1 MKRLCTFLLAL
12 ASVANSYAGIWI
24 DSLSYLLNTN
34 THQATVARS
43 GVSTYRQYTEINIPT
58 SVTYNNSTYVVV
70 EIETSSFAGCSLLEK
85 VTIPQ
90 SVRSIGK
97 YAFNEDSLLVQIN
110 IPSGLKEIKTATFYG
125 CTRLPSLVLPN
136 GLDSIDEYAFYNCS
150 SLRDVNIPSTVKKIG
165 LRAFYG
171 CSSLTSLDVPSGVSA
186 IMTST
191 FENCHALKTLT
202 LPDNVSSIGE
212 LAFSRCY
219 ALDSLTLPADLMYI
233 GSWAFYLCENL
244 SSIVIPDNTFAID
257 QFAFHECYRLK
268 SVKLGKNLTALP
280 ERVFSDCWALE
291 SIDIPDNITS
301 LGEGAFESCG
311 KLRSVRFSSA
321 LTEIPENAFYY
332 CRSLDS
338 VYLPSG
344 VTSIGKWAFAYCDS
358 LHMVTI
364 PQSVTSVHTEAFKNS
379 NALHNVNLN
388 APQLFNVEG
397 GLSSSFGKQVKRYV
411 LGDAFTTIND
421 DAFAGCDSLQ
431 EVEFGPNVT
440 SIGKRAFANL
450 PNLRTITL
458 PDVITTIDEGTF
470 ANSNL
475 ESITIGPN
483 ITSIAADAFSG
494 CTNLKTVTINSTAI
508 FNQTFSATHS
518 LKDVFGP
525 QVTTFI
531 LGDSITTI
539 GGYTFAGCESL
550 TNIVFG
556 SNVKKIEHYGLK
568 NCGIH
573 SIAIP
578 EQLEQIGSYVFE
590 GCTNLRTVYWNA
602 INCHKKNSE
611 YMFARILEQIDTI
624 YLGDQVEYIPEYMY
638 AGLTQFS
645 AFTLP
650 ANIKGIRDN
659 AFKDCAFTKVYI
671 SDLAVWCQLELGHN
685 PLDIANEL
693 YLNGQLVEG
702 ELTLPGNITTVA
714 SRVFDGYQHITSL
727 IIPDNITTI
736 GGYAFRGTPLRA
748 VTVGSGVVD
757 MNYACYQ
764 CDSLTT
770 VYLNA
775 PSFKT
780 SCSYAFG
787 PQVTDYILSENIT
800 VIGAGWFRDCTNMR
814 AITIPENVTAIETSA
829 FSGCAGLK
837 EIVVPDRV
845 TSIGSYAFSDCHLNK
860 ITLGESID
868 SIADCAFIDSQLDT
882 VVWNIRNYRDC
893 AKDDTPFG
901 QKVMRPVIGPINW
914 SCTSGIKS
922 FIFGD
927 KVEYVPAYLCQN
939 MYNLTSL
946 VFPKGVTSI
955 GENAFYGC
963 NAVTFIDL
971 PSTLTSIGAG
981 TFGSCGQLDTL
992 YCHAKTPPVITDN
1005 TFNNYTTYNCKV
1017 FVQKSSLAQYKS
1029 ATGWKNF
1036 TNYITIPDEDQGI
1049 EEVIA
1054 NGKLA
1059 DKQKVLIDG
1068 QLYILR
1074 GEKIYTMQGQEVK

>member
-1 MKRLCTFLLAL
+1 MKRLFSFLLAL
-12 ASVANSYAGIWI
+12 ASVASISAGYRYLI
-24 DSLSYLLNTN
+24 DGIEYELEYPAHAYVTWKNNFNYGAS
-34 THQATVARS
+34 
-43 GVSTYRQYTEINIPT
+43 YTEDTIIIPEAVIYGE
-58 SVTYNNSTYVVV
+58 SANVV
-70 EIETSSFAGCSLLEK
+70 ERILADAFRNSENLKYVSIPET
-85 VTIPQ
+85 VTQIGERAFENASALP
-90 SVRSIGK
+90 SIT
-97 YAFNEDSLLVQIN
+97 L
-110 IPSGLKEIKTATFYG
+110 PSGLTVLSTHTFNFCSSLKSVTLPPQLISIG
-125 CTRLPSLVLPN
+125 EGAFMRCTV
-136 GLDSIDEYAFYNCS
+136 LDSI
-150 SLRDVNIPSTVKKIG
+150 
-165 LRAFYG
+165 
-171 CSSLTSLDVPSGVSA
+171 
-186 IMTST
+186 
-191 FENCHALKTLT
+191 
-202 LPDNVSSIGE
+202 
-212 LAFSRCY
+212 
-219 ALDSLTLPADLMYI
+219 TLPASLLNI
-233 GSWAFYLCENL
+233 GSWAFYLCDSL
-244 SSIVIPDNTFAID
+244 SYIVIPDKTLAIGEY
-257 QFAFHECYRLK
+257 AFYQCGNLK
-268 SVKLGKNLTALP
+268 SVTFGQKLKALP
-280 ERVFSDCWALE
+280 TSSFAQCDLRT
-291 SIDIPDNITS
+291 INIPDNITS
-301 LGEGAFESCG
+301 LGEGVFENNG

-358 LHMVTI
+358 LHVISI
-364 PQSVTSVHTEAFKNS
+364 PQSMTSINSEAFKNS
-379 NALHNVNLN
+379 KSLYNVLLN
-388 APQLFNVEG
+388 APQLFNIEG
-397 GLSSSFGKQVKRYV
+397 GLSSIFGKQVKRYV
-411 LGDAFTTIND
+411 LGDAFTSIGES
-421 DAFAGCDSLQ
+421 AFAGCDSLQ

-470 ANSNL
+470 ANCTGL
-475 ESITIGPN
+475 ESVTIGPN

-494 CTNLKTVTINSTAI
+494 CTNLKTVIINSTAI
-508 FNQTFSATHS
+508 FNQTFTESRS
-518 LKDVFGP
+518 LKDIFGE
-525 QVTTFI
+525 QVTTYV

-539 GGYTFAGCESL
+539 GGYTFAGCANL
-550 TNIVFG
+550 TNVIIG
-556 SNVKKIEHYGLK
+556 KNVKTIENYAFYNWTG
-568 NCGIH
+568 CT
-573 SIAIP
+573 SITIP
-578 EQLEQIGSYVFE
+578 EQIEKIGGNVFY
-590 GCTNLRTVYWNA
+590 GCTNLKTVYWNA
-602 INCHKKNSE
+602 INCREQYTSS
-611 YMFARILEQIDTI
+611 YMFYGIATQIDTI
-624 YLGDQVEYIPEYMY
+624 YLGENVEYITENLF
-638 AGLTQFS
+638 AGMTQLTS
-645 AFTLP
+645 FTLP
-650 ANIKGIRDN
+650 AHIKGIRDN
-659 AFKDCAFTKVYI
+659 AFKDCTFTKVYI
-671 SDLAVWCQLELGHN
+671 SDLSAWCQLELGHN

-736 GGYAFRGTPLRA
+736 GNYAFRGTPLRS
-748 VTVGSGVVD
+748 VTVGSGVVSMD
-757 MNYACYQ
+757 YACYQ

-775 PSFKT
+775 PSFKS
-780 SCSYAFG
+780 SCSGTFG

-800 VIGAGWFRDCTNMR
+800 VIGAGWFADCVNMR

-829 FSGCAGLK
+829 FSGCTGLK
-837 EIVVPDRV
+837 EIVVPDKV
-845 TSIGSYAFSDCHLNK
+845 TSIGSYAFSNCHLNK

-868 SIADCAFIDSQLDT
+868 SIADGAFSYCGIDT
-882 VVWNIRNYRDC
+882 VVWNVKNYHDC
-893 AKDDTPFG
+893 VKDDTPFK
-901 QKVMRPVIGPINW
+901 QNVMRPVIGPIKW
-914 SCTSGIKS
+914 DITAGITS

-955 GENAFYGC
+955 GESVFDGC
-963 NAVTFIDL
+963 YAVTYIDL
-971 PSTLTSIGAG
+971 PSSLTSIGARA
-981 TFGSCGQLDTL
+981 FASCGQLDTL

>member
-12 ASVANSYAGIWI
+12 ASVANISSAADRYLIDGIEYELEYPAHAYVTWKNNFNYGA
-24 DSLSYLLNTN
+24 S
-34 THQATVARS
+34 
-43 GVSTYRQYTEINIPT
+43 YTEDTIIIPEAVIYGE
-58 SVTYNNSTYVVV
+58 SANVV
-70 EIETSSFAGCSLLEK
+70 ERILADAFRNSENLKYVSIPET
-85 VTIPQ
+85 VTQIGERAFENASALP
-90 SVRSIGK
+90 SIT
-97 YAFNEDSLLVQIN
+97 L
-110 IPSGLKEIKTATFYG
+110 PSGLTVLSTHTFNFCSSLKSVTLPQNLNTIG
-125 CTRLPSLVLPN
+125 EGAFMRCTV
-136 GLDSIDEYAFYNCS
+136 LDSI
-150 SLRDVNIPSTVKKIG
+150 
-165 LRAFYG
+165 
-171 CSSLTSLDVPSGVSA
+171 
-186 IMTST
+186 
-191 FENCHALKTLT
+191 
-202 LPDNVSSIGE
+202 
-212 LAFSRCY
+212 
-219 ALDSLTLPADLMYI
+219 TLPASLLYI
-233 GSWAFYLCENL
+233 GSWAFYLCDSL
-244 SSIVIPDNTFAID
+244 SYIVIPDKTLAIGEY
-257 QFAFHECYRLK
+257 AFYQCGNLK
-268 SVKLGKNLTALP
+268 SVTFGQKLKALP
-280 ERVFSDCWALE
+280 TSSFAQCDLRA
-291 SIDIPDNITS
+291 INIPDNITS
-301 LGEGAFESCG
+301 LGEGVFENNG

-358 LHMVTI
+358 LYVISI
-364 PQSVTSVHTEAFKNS
+364 PQSMTSINSEAFKGS
-379 NALHNVNLN
+379 KSLYNVLLN

-440 SIGKRAFANL
+440 TIGKRAFANL
-450 PNLRTITL
+450 PNLRTIIL
-458 PDVITTIDEGTF
+458 PDAITTIDEGTF

-494 CTNLKTVTINSTAI
+494 CTNLKTVIINSTAI
-508 FNQTFSATHS
+508 FNQTFTESRS
-518 LKDVFGP
+518 LKDIFGE
-525 QVTTFI
+525 QVTTYV

-539 GGYTFAGCESL
+539 GGYTFAGCANL
-550 TNIVFG
+550 TNVIIG
-556 SNVKKIEHYGLK
+556 KNVKTIQNYAFRNWTG
-568 NCGIH
+568 CT
-573 SIAIP
+573 SITIP
-578 EQLEQIGSYVFE
+578 EQIEKIGGYVFY

-602 INCHKKNSE
+602 INCREQYTSD
-611 YMFARILEQIDTI
+611 YMFQGIATQIDTI
-624 YLGDQVEYIPEYMY
+624 YLGENVEYITETLF
-638 AGLTQFS
+638 AGMTQLTS
-645 AFTLP
+645 FTLP
-650 ANIKGIRDN
+650 AHIKGIRDN
-659 AFKDCAFTKVYI
+659 AFKDCTFTKVYI
-671 SDLAVWCQLELGHN
+671 SDLSAWCQLELGHN

-702 ELTLPGNITTVA
+702 ELTLPSNITTVA
-714 SRVFDGYQHITSL
+714 LRVFDGYQHITSL

-736 GGYAFRGTPLRA
+736 NYYAFRGTPLRT

-757 MNYACYQ
+757 MNSACYQ

-829 FSGCAGLK
+829 FSGCTGLK

-845 TSIGSYAFSDCHLNK
+845 TSIGSGAFSNCHLNK

-868 SIADCAFIDSQLDT
+868 SIADGAFMYCGIDT
-882 VVWNIRNYRDC
+882 VVWNVKNYHDC
-893 AKDDTPFG
+893 VKDDTPFK
-901 QKVMRPVIGPINW
+901 QNVMRPVTGPIKW
-914 SCTSGIKS
+914 DITGGITS

-939 MYNLTSL
+939 MYQLTSL
-946 VFPKGVTSI
+946 IFPKGVTSI
-955 GENAFYGC
+955 GDHVFYGC
-963 NAVTFIDL
+963 YNVTFVDL

-981 TFGSCGQLDTL
+981 AFESCGLLDTL
-992 YCHAKTPPVITDN
+992 YCHAQTPPTIDEY
-1005 TFNNYTTYNCKV
+1005 TFNSSCTHNCKV
-1017 FVQKSSLAQYKS
+1017 FVQQSSLDKYKS
-1029 ATGWKNF
+1029 AIGWKNF
-1036 TNYITIPDEDQGI
+1036 YNYVTIPDEDQGI

>member
-12 ASVANSYAGIWI
+12 ASVASISAGYRYLI
-24 DSLSYLLNTN
+24 DGIEYELEYPA
-34 THQATVARS
+34 QAYVTWKNNFNYGAS
-43 GVSTYRQYTEINIPT
+43 YTEDTIIIPEAVIYGE
-58 SVTYNNSTYVVV
+58 SANVV
-70 EIETSSFAGCSLLEK
+70 ERILADAFRNSENLKYVSIPET
-85 VTIPQ
+85 VTQIGERAFENASALP
-90 SVRSIGK
+90 SIT
-97 YAFNEDSLLVQIN
+97 L
-110 IPSGLKEIKTATFYG
+110 PSGLTVLSTHTFNFCSSLKSVTLPQNLTTIG
-125 CTRLPSLVLPN
+125 EGAFMRCTV
-136 GLDSIDEYAFYNCS
+136 LDSI
-150 SLRDVNIPSTVKKIG
+150 
-165 LRAFYG
+165 
-171 CSSLTSLDVPSGVSA
+171 
-186 IMTST
+186 
-191 FENCHALKTLT
+191 
-202 LPDNVSSIGE
+202 
-212 LAFSRCY
+212 
-219 ALDSLTLPADLMYI
+219 TLPASLLYI
-233 GSWAFYLCENL
+233 GSWAFYLCDSL
-244 SSIVIPDNTFAID
+244 SYIVIPDKTLAIGEY
-257 QFAFHECYRLK
+257 AFYQCGNLK
-268 SVKLGKNLTALP
+268 SVTFGQKLKALP
-280 ERVFSDCWALE
+280 TSSFAQCDLRA
-291 SIDIPDNITS
+291 INIPDNITS
-301 LGEGAFESCG
+301 LGEGVFENNG

-338 VYLPSG
+338 VSLPSG

-440 SIGKRAFANL
+440 TIGKRAFANL
-450 PNLRTITL
+450 PNLRTIIL

-539 GGYTFAGCESL
+539 GGYTFAGCANL
-550 TNIVFG
+550 TNVIIG
-556 SNVKKIEHYGLK
+556 KNVKTIQNYAFRNWTG
-568 NCGIH
+568 CT
-573 SIAIP
+573 SITIP
-578 EQLEQIGSYVFE
+578 EQIETIGGYVFY

-602 INCHKKNSE
+602 INCREQYTSN
-611 YMFARILEQIDTI
+611 YMFQGIATQIDTI
-624 YLGDQVEYIPEYMY
+624 YLGENVEYITETLF
-638 AGLTQFS
+638 AGMTQLTS
-645 AFTLP
+645 FTLP
-650 ANIKGIRDN
+650 AHIKGIRDY
-659 AFKDCAFTKVYI
+659 AFKDCTFTKVYI
-671 SDLAVWCQLELGHN
+671 SDLSAWCQLELGHN

-702 ELTLPGNITTVA
+702 ELTLPSNITTVA

-814 AITIPENVTAIETSA
+814 AITIPENVTVIETSA
-829 FSGCAGLK
+829 FSGCTGLK
-837 EIVVPDRV
+837 EIVVPDKV
-845 TSIGSYAFSDCHLNK
+845 TSIGSYAFSNCHLNK

-893 AKDDTPFG
+893 VKDDTPFK
-901 QKVMRPVIGPINW
+901 QNVMRPVIGPIKW
-914 SCTSGIKS
+914 DITGGITS

-946 VFPKGVTSI
+946 IFPKGVTSI

-963 NAVTFIDL
+963 GNVTFIDL